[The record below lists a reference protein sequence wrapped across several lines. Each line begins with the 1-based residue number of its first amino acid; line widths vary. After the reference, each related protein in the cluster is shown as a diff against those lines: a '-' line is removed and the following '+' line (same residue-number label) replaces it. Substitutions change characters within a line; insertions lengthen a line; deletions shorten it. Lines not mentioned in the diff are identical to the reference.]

1 MQLVR
6 VGVSRYICGMEFFK
20 TPKLSASIT
29 PDGLVLRHINGA
41 TVTVPLARLERWL
54 MKLLRSEL

>member
-1 MQLVR
+1 MN
-6 VGVSRYICGMEFFK
+6 MEFFK